1 MKVTRYKLLPAQK
14 KFLFGFSRQL
24 LDRVDEKGN
33 KKIYQDIA
41 LYQGGMT
48 CVPAD
53 TEYLSPTGWKRIDT
67 LSKDDKLAIYHSD
80 GTITFDYPKEVFKWP
95 ADVWYNFN
103 TIYVLIVD

>member
-53 TEYLSPTGWKRIDT
+53 TYSLLQCP
-67 LSKDDKLAIYHSD
+67 
-80 GTITFDYPKEVFKWP
+80 
-95 ADVWYNFN
+95 
-103 TIYVLIVD
+103 